1 MSKGLI
7 DANFPRLVD
16 GRTMHLNVVEG
27 DVNPRILSVGDAGRG
42 ERISSYLENLRI
54 INSTRGFLTY
64 SGTFEGVPVSIIVT
78 GMGIPMMDFVVRE
91 ATSVVSS
98 KVAMIRLGTCGI
110 LKPTTKPGSIVLAS
124 SSRFISQNY
133 SYPIGPA
140 YNLSSKVH
148 SDPELLK
155 LLKAQLINILGSENV
170 DEGVDLTC
178 ETFYSAQ
185 GRNDS
190 RFEDS
195 NENLIENMIIKEPE
209 AAAMEMETFKL
220 LHLASTSKGKIA
232 ATACMIGLLNRQT
245 QEIMDFSKLQDMEND
260 AARAALMT
268 LIRYPLDN

>member
-1 MSKGLI
+1 MSKALL
-7 DANFPRLVD
+7 DANFPRLID
-16 GRTMHLNVVEG
+16 GKTMHLNVLEG

-42 ERISSYLENLRI
+42 ERISSYLENLQI
-54 INSTRGFLTY
+54 INSTRGFITY

-91 ATSVVSS
+91 ATSVISS
-98 KVAMIRLGTCGI
+98 KVAMIRLGTCGA
-110 LKPTTKPGSIVLAS
+110 LKPNTKPGSIILAS

-133 SYPIGPA
+133 SYPVGPA

-148 SDPELLK
+148 SDPDLFTIFK
-155 LLKAQLINILGSENV
+155 NQLISIFGSENV

-185 GRNDS
+185 GRKDP
-190 RFEDS
+190 RFDDC
-195 NENLIENMIIKEPE
+195 NENLIENMVVEEPE

-232 ATACMIGLLNRQT
+232 ATACMIGLLNRHT
-245 QEIMDFSKLQDMEND
+245 QELMDFSKLHDIERD
-260 AARAALMT
+260 AARAALMA